1 MHPHHH
7 YPHRHHPHHDPR
19 RRNESAVQG
28 RRPLG
33 PGSGTEP
40 AEGIPEA
47 PAEAPDGGTGQ
58 DGIATAEFAI
68 VTLAAVGFA
77 GLLVTI
83 LTSGDV
89 RELLLGLVRQALSY

>member
-7 YPHRHHPHHDPR
+7 WGVR
-19 RRNESAVQG
+19 
-28 RRPLG
+28 
-33 PGSGTEP
+33 
-40 AEGIPEA
+40 
-47 PAEAPDGGTGQ
+47 EAPDDRDGRTIDDGPGTWLAEEIPEEEPLEEPLEEPDRGTGE

>member
-1 MHPHHH
+1 MHPHH
-7 YPHRHHPHHDPR
+7 YAGG
-19 RRNESAVQG
+19 RNASAVCG
-28 RRPLG
+28 G
-33 PGSGTEP
+33 PTIDRGSGEWPADGAPGEEP
-40 AEGIPEA
+40 AEVPGR
-47 PAEAPDGGTGQ
+47 GTGE

>member
-1 MHPHHH
+1 MHPHHN
-7 YPHRHHPHHDPR
+7 PG
-19 RRNESAVQG
+19 RRNASAVRGG
-28 RRPLG
+28 RTIDHG
-33 PGSGTEP
+33 PGDWP
-40 AEGIPEA
+40 AEGIPGQELGEV
-47 PAEAPDGGTGQ
+47 PAEGRSRGTGE

>member
-1 MHPHHH
+1 MHPHH
-7 YPHRHHPHHDPR
+7 YPVG
-19 RRNESAVQG
+19 RNAPAARAG
-28 RRPLG
+28 RTIDR
-33 PGSGTEP
+33 GSGEWP
-40 AEGIPEA
+40 AEGIPGEE
-47 PAEAPDGGTGQ
+47 PAEAPGRGTSE

>member
-1 MHPHHH
+1 MEHAE
-7 YPHRHHPHHDPR
+7 
-19 RRNESAVQG
+19 ESSDRSAA
-28 RRPLG
+28 PG
-33 PGSGTEP
+33 PGS
-40 AEGIPEA
+40 AE
-47 PAEAPDGGTGQ
+47 

>member
-7 YPHRHHPHHDPR
+7 RGMREAPVDEGGPTIDR
-19 RRNESAVQG
+19 
-28 RRPLG
+28 G
-33 PGSGTEP
+33 PGEWPPEEIPEEEPPEGPLEEP
-40 AEGIPEA
+40 AW
-47 PAEAPDGGTGQ
+47 GTNE

>member
-1 MHPHHH
+1 M
-7 YPHRHHPHHDPR
+7 HPHHDPG
-19 RRNESAVQG
+19 RRNASALRG
-28 RRPLG
+28 RRTIDR
-33 PGSGTEP
+33 GSSDWP
-40 AEGIPEA
+40 AEGIPA
-47 PAEAPDGGTGQ
+47 KGPAEAPGRGTSE

>member
-7 YPHRHHPHHDPR
+7 PA
-19 RRNESAVQG
+19 RRNASAVRG
-28 RRPLG
+28 RRNIDR
-33 PGSGTEP
+33 GSGDWP
-40 AEGIPEA
+40 AEGVPGEER
-47 PAEAPDGGTGQ
+47 AEAPGRGTSE